1 MPCTKTSLLVV
12 DDAPSIRESLRS
24 VLTEIGY
31 SIRAAEEGFS
41 ALIEIQKNT
50 PDTILPDLN
59 MPGISGFEFLSVVR
73 RRFPSI
79 PVIAMSGAFSGDE
92 IPSGVVADGFFQKGR
107 DFGDLLRLI
116 ESLPPAG
123 ATGAAAWC

>member
-12 DDAPSIRESLRS
+12 DDAPSIRESLSS

-31 SIRAAEEGFS
+31 PVRAAEDGFS
-41 ALIEIQKNT
+41 ALIEIQKEI
-50 PDTILPDLN
+50 PDMILSDLN
-59 MPGISGFEFLSVVR
+59 MPGMSGFELLRVIR
-73 RRFPSI
+73 CQFPSI
-79 PVIAMSGAFSGDE
+79 RIIAMSGAFFGVE
-92 IPSGVVADGFFQKGR
+92 IPSGVVADAFFQKGR
-107 DFGDLLRLI
+107 DLGDLLRLI